1 VKDIVREL
9 VPFIAALIAV
19 LFLLIFVP
27 SLVLALPRLA
37 GYAG

>member
-1 VKDIVREL
+1 M
-9 VPFIAALIAV
+9 AALIAV

-37 GYAG
+37 GYG